1 MFLLIAPTIT
11 SKLGPER
18 KPAQIVQQQS
28 WRNGGLRSGTRSVP
42 EETAVALT
50 YNGGT
55 YAVMMA
61 TPRDLKEFAVGF
73 SLGEGI
79 ISSSDDVESLDI
91 VDLDDGVE
99 LRMWLSKP
107 RADRLAERRRR
118 IAGPTG
124 CGLCGIESIAEAMRP
139 ATTMARGPTF
149 SPEQIM
155 AAMQAL
161 PSGQRLNIETRAV
174 HAAAFFNVAS
184 GIVALRED
192 VGRHNALDKL
202 SGALAR
208 RSIVAREGII
218 LLTSR
223 VSVEMV
229 QKSAA
234 IGAPVVVS
242 VSAPTALAVR
252 MADAAGITLAAIA
265 RADGFEVF
273 THPSRISFGAVDTAA
288 ATALVGRF
296 NRDAGPEFARP
307 IEEAAAAATNEIQ
320 FNGIGGLQT

>member
-1 MFLLIAPTIT
+1 MMEPARIVDRQIWRESSL
-11 SKLGPER
+11 SLG
-18 KPAQIVQQQS
+18 S
-28 WRNGGLRSGTRSVP
+28 RSIP

-55 YAVMMA
+55 YAVMMT
-61 TPRDLKEFAVGF
+61 TPQDLEDFAVGF
-73 SLGEGI
+73 SLSEGI
-79 ISSSDDVESLDI
+79 ISGSKDIDSLD
-91 VDLDDGVE
+91 VVRLDDGIE

-107 RADRLAERRRR
+107 KADRLQQRRRH

-124 CGLCGIESIAEAMRP
+124 CGLCGIDSIAEAMRP
-139 ATTMARGPTF
+139 AAVIGPGRQF
-149 SPEQIM
+149 SSEQIM
-155 AAMQAL
+155 LAMQKL
-161 PSGQRLNIETRAV
+161 PLLQELNTATRAV
-174 HAAAFFNVAS
+174 HAAAFWNRTS

-208 RSIVAREGII
+208 AAVAAGEGII

-229 QKSAA
+229 QKTAA
-234 IGAPVVVS
+234 IGAPVMVS

-252 MADAAGITLAAIA
+252 MADQAGITLAAIA

-273 THPSRISFGAVDTAA
+273 THPCRISYAAVAEAPVGKRTAH
-288 ATALVGRF
+288 AT
-296 NRDAGPEFARP
+296 
-307 IEEAAAAATNEIQ
+307 
-320 FNGIGGLQT
+320 

>member
-1 MFLLIAPTIT
+1 MIRRGVPGEYAPNPPGGTPLSAAIEPVL
-11 SKLGPER
+11 SVPR
-18 KPAQIVQQQS
+18 QI
-28 WRNGGLRSGTRSVP
+28 WRESGLSSGSRSIP

-50 YNGGT
+50 YNGAT
-55 YAVMMA
+55 YAVMMT
-61 TPRDLKEFAVGF
+61 TPLDLEDFAVGF
-73 SLGEGI
+73 SLSEGV
-79 ISSSDDVESLDI
+79 ISSRAEIDSLDI
-91 VDLDDGVE
+91 VGLDNGVE
-99 LRMWLSKP
+99 LRMWLGKP
-107 RADRLAERRRR
+107 RADRLQERRRH

-124 CGLCGIESIAEAMRP
+124 CGLCGIESIAEALRP
-139 ATTMARGPTF
+139 AAVIGHGQQF

-155 AAMQAL
+155 GAMQSL
-161 PSGQRLNIETRAV
+161 PSRQKLNIETRAV
-174 HAAAFFNVAS
+174 HGAAFWNIAN

-208 RSIVAREGII
+208 ASTVASEGII

-229 QKSAA
+229 QKTAT
-234 IGAPVVVS
+234 IGAPLIVS

-273 THPSRISFGAVDTAA
+273 THPYRISYDAAGA
-288 ATALVGRF
+288 RE
-296 NRDAGPEFARP
+296 RR
-307 IEEAAAAATNEIQ
+307 
-320 FNGIGGLQT
+320 

>member
-1 MFLLIAPTIT
+1 MIGVACVH
-11 SKLGPER
+11 R
-18 KPAQIVQQQS
+18 QI
-28 WRNGGLRSGTRSVP
+28 WREGSPGVGNRSIP

-55 YAVMMA
+55 YAVMM
-61 TPRDLKEFAVGF
+61 TMPRDLEDFAVGF
-73 SLGEGI
+73 SLSEGVI
-79 ISSSDDVESLDI
+79 DSPSDIDSLDI
-91 VDLDDGVE
+91 MPLDDGVE
-99 LRMWLSKP
+99 LRMWLSRPK
-107 RADRLAERRRR
+107 ADRLQARRRH

-124 CGLCGIESIAEAMRP
+124 CGLCGIESIAEAVRP
-139 ATTMARGPTF
+139 AAVVGHGRQF
-149 SPEQIM
+149 SPQQIM
-155 AAMQAL
+155 VAMQGLA
-161 PSGQRLNIETRAV
+161 SRQKLNIQTRAV
-174 HAAAFFNVAS
+174 HAAAFWNAAS

-208 RSIVAREGII
+208 RSIAVGEGII

-234 IGAPVVVS
+234 IGASVIVA
-242 VSAPTALAVR
+242 VSAPTALAGR

-273 THPSRISFGAVDTAA
+273 THPYRISHRAA
-288 ATALVGRF
+288 AVKTRPQQSEAISMSALR
-296 NRDAGPEFARP
+296 RSARC
-307 IEEAAAAATNEIQ
+307 ES
-320 FNGIGGLQT
+320 LS